1 MKLEISVFE
10 NSSEVFAK
18 GYMAGNDF
26 YENASTTAKRISG
39 GAHIETETRTFM
51 YDENHTEGEFAAVD
65 VDVCCCNLKTLA
77 ICELIKA
84 MTYDYCLPETI
95 VIKNIR
101 E

>member
-10 NSSEVFAK
+10 NNNEVFAK

-26 YENASTTAKRISG
+26 YENASTTAKRIPG
-39 GAHIETETRTFM
+39 GKAHVETETKTFM
-51 YDENHTEGEFAAVD
+51 YDENHTEGEFATVD
-65 VDVCCCNLKTLA
+65 VDVCCNLKTLA

-95 VIKNIR
+95 VIKKVR
-101 E
+101 

>member
-1 MKLEISVFE
+1 MKLEISVFSNE
-10 NSSEVFAK
+10 NEVFVK
-18 GYMAGNDF
+18 GYMAGNSF
-26 YENASTTAKRISG
+26 YENASTTAKRIPNG
-39 GAHIETETRTFM
+39 KAHIETECKTFM

-65 VDVCCCNLKTLA
+65 IDTCCNLKTLA

-101 E
+101 K